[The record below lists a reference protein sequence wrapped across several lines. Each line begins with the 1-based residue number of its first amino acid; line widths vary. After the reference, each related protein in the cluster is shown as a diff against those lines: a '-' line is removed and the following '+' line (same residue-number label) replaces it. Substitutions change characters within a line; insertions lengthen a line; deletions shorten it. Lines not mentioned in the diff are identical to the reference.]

1 MYQIVKVEDIVRVP
15 PQKLSLDTE
24 KAIKETII
32 ELMKGRMDAKAGV
45 ILDVVEVNE
54 IGEGNVIPG
63 DGAVHY
69 STKFS
74 LLSWMPRDYELV
86 EGAIVDITEIG
97 AFARIGPLDGFIH
110 ISQIM
115 DDYVSYDEKNS
126 QMVGKESRRILKV
139 GDSIRARVISISLKE
154 QNKVGLTMRQP
165 LLGALRWLTEV
176 EKKKKEESKVAKK
189 EEKSK
194 EEVKKEEKKEKK

>member
-1 MYQIVKVEDIVRVP
+1 MYQIVKVEDTVRVP

-32 ELMKGRMDAKAGV
+32 ELMKGRMDASVGV

-54 IGEGNVIPG
+54 IGEGKVIPG

-126 QMVGKESRRILKV
+126 QMVGKETRRVLKV

-176 EKKKKEESKVAKK
+176 EKKKKEESKAAKK

-194 EEVKKEEKKEKK
+194 EEKKEKK